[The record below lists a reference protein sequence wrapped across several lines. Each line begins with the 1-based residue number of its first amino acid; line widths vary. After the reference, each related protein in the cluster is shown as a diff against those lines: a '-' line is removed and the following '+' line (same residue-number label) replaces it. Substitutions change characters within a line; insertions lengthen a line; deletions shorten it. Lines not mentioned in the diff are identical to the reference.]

1 MYPLYVLGIKPW
13 SFGRELNNEFN
24 HWAVYPGPAMFFLQ
38 FFYLSEIVSSEDNWL
53 HLEATNYIFV
63 RWPSFVWKPFM
74 EKCYR
79 LRSDP
84 QRQIVDQAWQ
94 SWEDRPIPFR
104 IPGSHLFF
112 RMIYF
117 VTVISTVTP
126 EKWVPTWNSRHRV
139 ASCLF
144 CLLRLEGGCSYDYIL
159 LFDGPEYNSSLIARV
174 CNGASGTFTST
185 RNFMSVVFITDVSVT
200 LRGFQANYIAVY
212 VPSTSEFHCE
222 NECALVFG
230 GAFWSSVFQ
239 SLWHK
244 QYHGLPGSY
253 ACLLWRGT
261 VCSWSGGSDW
271 QKDGWGT
278 ALADGR
284 NTGFSVI
291 IRK

>member
-1 MYPLYVLGIKPW
+1 MCWESNLDPLEENLTMNSTTELFIQVLLCFFSN
-13 SFGRELNNEFN
+13 SFIYQRLCHLTITGYTLKQQII
-24 HWAVYPGPAMFFLQ
+24 FLSGDLP
-38 FFYLSEIVSSEDNWL
+38 LS
-53 HLEATNYIFV
+53 
-63 RWPSFVWKPFM
+63 VWKPFM

-112 RMIYF
+112 QMIYF

-139 ASCLF
+139 ANCLF

-222 NECALVFG
+222 NECTLVFG
-230 GAFWSSVFQ
+230 GAFWSSIFQ

-261 VCSWSGGSDW
+261 VCSLSGGSDW